1 VSDAAPPA
9 LGGERGAPTRSQ
21 AARGKA
27 EEGRMRALSLV
38 GDRKIELV
46 EMAAPPAPAAG
57 EVQIA
62 IKAIGLNHIDVWGW
76 RGMAFAKRKLPLIV
90 GVEAAG
96 EIVAVGPS
104 PDPSAPATGGMTLK
118 VGDRVVAYGGLTCG
132 ACKACREGRDNLC
145 ENVAGIMGF
154 HVDGFAR
161 DRLNMPARL
170 VVPIP
175 PGVSFRDAA
184 CAPVAFA
191 TVQHMLFDNAK
202 LEPGETI
209 LVQAGGSGIG
219 TAAIKMAKAIGCTV
233 ITTVGDDEKVAKAK
247 ALGADHVINYR
258 TDRFEGVVR
267 KLNVKK
273 GVDVAFEHVGPD
285 TFNGSL
291 LCLKRGGR
299 LVTCGSTS
307 GQSTT
312 INLFQLYLQQY
323 RIFGSFGASIRNI
336 NESLAKMASGLTPVI
351 DTEFAL
357 ADFEQGLARLETRQV
372 FGKIIVNF

>member
-1 VSDAAPPA
+1 MSDAAPPA
-9 LGGERGAPTRSQ
+9 LGGEREAHARSPQVRGGAEP
-21 AARGKA
+21 
-27 EEGRMRALSLV
+27 MRALSLV

-46 EMAAPPAPAAG
+46 EIAAPAAPAAG

-104 PDPSAPATGGMTLK
+104 PTPAATAASSEALN
-118 VGDRVVAYGGLTCG
+118 VGDPVVAYGGLTCG
-132 ACKACREGRDNLC
+132 TCKACREGRDNLC

-170 VVPIP
+170 AVPVP
-175 PGVSFRDAA
+175 AGVSFRDAA
-184 CAPVAFA
+184 CAPVAFS

-233 ITTVGDDEKVAKAK
+233 ITTVGDDEKAAKAK

-258 TDRFEGVVR
+258 TERFEGVVR
-267 KLNVKK
+267 KLTAKK

-336 NESLAKMASGLTPVI
+336 RESLAKMASGLTPVI
-351 DTEFAL
+351 DTEVAL
-357 ADFEQGLARLETRQV
+357 PDFEQGLARLESRQV